1 MPRCYVT
8 GAEITRDDAFVL
20 DLTAAHRT
28 LRELKEKVATLER
41 QLGATDRV
49 PVPNRGGPGMFQR
62 KYLRLVS
69 RSVALAL
76 AAA

>member
-41 QLGATDRV
+41 LVAQLGAGEAEEVVSLDGSLGRV
-49 PVPNRGGPGMFQR
+49 AGSLGT
-62 KYLRLVS
+62 
-69 RSVALAL
+69 
-76 AAA
+76 